1 MPYLF
6 LLLILIASFLCAKSF
21 KNVQAVATIE
31 EKKVEQKINE
41 KVAMEEN
48 KNKIDINEILKENTG
63 AVYKKTLNIDE
74 VDLDYTTEY
83 VENSELPTGTIQV
96 KEEGVDGKQMM
107 VIIKTY
113 GGNEYI
119 SEERIEGKVVQEAKN
134 KIVEIG
140 TGEGTNNYTRSIWIY
155 ICKTC
160 AIGVSNVIFYLYFKP
175 VIINNLHYYYFAI
188 F

>member
-1 MPYLF
+1 MRKIKYIVKTREQIIKQRIIIYAITMIVL
-6 LLLILIASFLCAKSF
+6 LIASFLCAKSF

-107 VIIKTY
+107 VMSIFQKK
-113 GGNEYI
+113 ELK
-119 SEERIEGKVVQEAKN
+119 GK
-134 KIVEIG
+134 
-140 TGEGTNNYTRSIWIY
+140 
-155 ICKTC
+155 
-160 AIGVSNVIFYLYFKP
+160 
-175 VIINNLHYYYFAI
+175 
-188 F
+188 